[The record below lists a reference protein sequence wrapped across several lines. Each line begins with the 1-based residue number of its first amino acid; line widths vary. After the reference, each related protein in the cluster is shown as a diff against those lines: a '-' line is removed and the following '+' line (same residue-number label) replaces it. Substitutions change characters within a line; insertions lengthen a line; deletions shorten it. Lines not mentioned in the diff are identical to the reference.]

1 MAAESSAKTSRR
13 ISEAD
18 RPHSD
23 RAPLRQALSMVTP
36 LGCWMVTVTVIAGLG
51 LALVGWTELLAF
63 LLAGVTL
70 VATGL
75 VMSMGNLGCRAE
87 LDLDQTHLSVGQESE
102 LSITL
107 SNPGRRATRGG
118 RIGILIGS
126 EPSYLALPALSP
138 GQSDHLHLKLQA
150 LHRGT
155 IPVGPVTMETGDPFG
170 TILRQRILADG
181 DQLYVHPKTVDL
193 TPITAGLQR
202 DLEGRV
208 ASGIVDDDL
217 EFHALRAYEPGDD
230 IKRVHWLSTA
240 KTGSLMV
247 RQYEPTLRTDTA
259 LWMDTDPSS
268 YSSAEEFELAVSI
281 FASLGARCLLDGRR
295 LVAMAPRDLT
305 GNRSD
310 SPSGIRSTDPVH
322 GRRTQETDILRTDSP
337 RAFLDDCSS
346 ILPVET
352 PSGEGPDQTSA
363 AWLDMM
369 ETQVPDAS
377 LILLVSGSQ
386 TDQQAT
392 QTMTAGVPESIQTMV
407 LNAARGEQ
415 RSIQGQGR
423 LTRARLAALEDLPL
437 IMETLA

>member
-1 MAAESSAKTSRR
+1 MTAESSAKTSRR
-13 ISEAD
+13 ISEAA
-18 RPHSD
+18 RPHPD
-23 RAPLRQALSMVTP
+23 RAPLHQALSMVTP
-36 LGCWMVTVTVIAGLG
+36 LGCWMVTVTVAAGLG

-63 LLAGVTL
+63 LLAGLTL
-70 VATGL
+70 VVTGL
-75 VMSMGNLGCRAE
+75 VMSMGNLACRAE

-118 RIGILIGS
+118 RIGILVGS
-126 EPSYLALPALSP
+126 EPSYLSLPALSP
-138 GQSDHLHLKLQA
+138 GQSDHLHLRLQA
-150 LHRGT
+150 LHRGA
-155 IPVGPVTMETGDPFG
+155 IPVGPVTMEAGDPFG
-170 TILRQRILADG
+170 AILRQRILADG
-181 DQLYVHPKTVDL
+181 DQLFVHPRTVDL

-202 DLEGRV
+202 DLEGQV

-217 EFHALRAYEPGDD
+217 EFHALRPYEPGDD

-295 LVAMAPRDLT
+295 LVAMAPGGQT
-305 GNRSD
+305 ENRPGP
-310 SPSGIRSTDPVH
+310 PSGIRHNGPRQ
-322 GRRTQETDILRTDSP
+322 GRSAQETDLLRTDSP
-337 RAFLDDCSS
+337 RTFLDDCSS
-346 ILPVET
+346 ILPAER
-352 PSGEGPDQTSA
+352 PSGEGPDQTPA

-369 ETQVPDAS
+369 EAQVPDAS

-392 QTMTAGVPESIQTMV
+392 QAMTAGVPESIQTMV
-407 LNAARGEQ
+407 LTAARGEQ
-415 RSIQGQGR
+415 RTIQGQGR
-423 LTRARLAALEDLPL
+423 LTRARLATLEDLPL

>member
-1 MAAESSAKTSRR
+1 MTAESSAKTSRR
-13 ISEAD
+13 ISEAT
-18 RPHSD
+18 RPHPD
-23 RAPLRQALSMVTP
+23 RTPLHQALSMVTP
-36 LGCWMVTVTVIAGLG
+36 LGCWMVTVTVAAGLG

-63 LLAGVTL
+63 LLAGLTL
-70 VATGL
+70 VVTGL
-75 VMSMGNLGCRAE
+75 VMSMGNLACRAE

-118 RIGILIGS
+118 RIGILVGS
-126 EPSYLALPALSP
+126 EPSYLSLPALSP
-138 GQSDHLHLKLQA
+138 GQSDHLHLRLQA
-150 LHRGT
+150 LHRGA
-155 IPVGPVTMETGDPFG
+155 IPVGPVTMEAGDPFG
-170 TILRQRILADG
+170 AILRQRILADG
-181 DQLYVHPKTVDL
+181 DQLYVHPRTVDL
-193 TPITAGLQR
+193 NPITAGLQR
-202 DLEGRV
+202 DLEGQV

-217 EFHALRAYEPGDD
+217 EFHALRPYEPGDD

-295 LVAMAPRDLT
+295 LVAMTPGGQT
-305 GNRSD
+305 ENRPGP
-310 SPSGIRSTDPVH
+310 PSGIHHNGPRQGRS
-322 GRRTQETDILRTDSP
+322 TQETDLLRTDSP
-337 RAFLDDCSS
+337 RTFLDDCSS
-346 ILPVET
+346 ILPAER
-352 PSGEGPDQTSA
+352 PSGEGPDQTPA

-369 ETQVPDAS
+369 EAQVPDAS

-392 QTMTAGVPESIQTMV
+392 QAMTAGVPESIQTMV
-407 LNAARGEQ
+407 LTAARGEQ
-415 RSIQGQGR
+415 RTIQGQGR
-423 LTRARLAALEDLPL
+423 LTRARLATLEDLPL

>member
-1 MAAESSAKTSRR
+1 MTAESSAKTSRR
-13 ISEAD
+13 ISEAA
-18 RPHSD
+18 RPHPD
-23 RAPLRQALSMVTP
+23 RAPLHQALSMVTP
-36 LGCWMVTVTVIAGLG
+36 LGCWMVTVTVAAGLG

-63 LLAGVTL
+63 LLAGLTL
-70 VATGL
+70 VVTGL
-75 VMSMGNLGCRAE
+75 VMSMGNLACRAE

-107 SNPGRRATRGG
+107 SNPGKRATRGG
-118 RIGILIGS
+118 RIGILVGS
-126 EPSYLALPALSP
+126 EPSYLSLPALSP
-138 GQSDHLHLKLQA
+138 GQSDHLHLRLQA
-150 LHRGT
+150 LHRGA
-155 IPVGPVTMETGDPFG
+155 IPVGPVTMEAGDPFG
-170 TILRQRILADG
+170 AILRQRILADG
-181 DQLYVHPKTVDL
+181 DQLFVHPRTVDL

-202 DLEGRV
+202 DLEGQV

-217 EFHALRAYEPGDD
+217 EFHALRPYEPGDD

-295 LVAMAPRDLT
+295 LVAMAPGGQT
-305 GNRSD
+305 ENRLG
-310 SPSGIRSTDPVH
+310 SPSGIRPNGPRQ
-322 GRRTQETDILRTDSP
+322 GRSAQETDLLRTDSP
-337 RAFLDDCSS
+337 RTFLDDCSS
-346 ILPVET
+346 ILPAER
-352 PSGEGPDQTSA
+352 PSGEGPDQTPA

-369 ETQVPDAS
+369 EAQVPDAS

-392 QTMTAGVPESIQTMV
+392 QAMTAGVPESIQTMV
-407 LNAARGEQ
+407 LTAARGEQ
-415 RSIQGQGR
+415 RTIQGQGR
-423 LTRARLAALEDLPL
+423 LTRARLATLEDLPL

>member
-1 MAAESSAKTSRR
+1 MTAESSAKTSRR
-13 ISEAD
+13 ISEAA
-18 RPHSD
+18 RPHPD
-23 RAPLRQALSMVTP
+23 RAPLHQALSMVTP
-36 LGCWMVTVTVIAGLG
+36 LGCWMVTVTVAAGLG

-63 LLAGVTL
+63 LLAGLTL
-70 VATGL
+70 VVTGL
-75 VMSMGNLGCRAE
+75 VMSMGNLACRAE

-118 RIGILIGS
+118 RIGILVGS
-126 EPSYLALPALSP
+126 EPSYLSLPALSP
-138 GQSDHLHLKLQA
+138 GQSDHLHLRLQA
-150 LHRGT
+150 LHRGA
-155 IPVGPVTMETGDPFG
+155 IPVGPVTMEAGDPFG
-170 TILRQRILADG
+170 AILRQRILADG
-181 DQLYVHPKTVDL
+181 DQLFVHPRTVDL
-193 TPITAGLQR
+193 TPIKAGLQR
-202 DLEGRV
+202 DLEGQV

-217 EFHALRAYEPGDD
+217 EFHALRPYEPGDD

-295 LVAMAPRDLT
+295 LVAMTPGGQT
-305 GNRSD
+305 GNRPG
-310 SPSGIRSTDPVH
+310 SPSGIRHNGPRQ
-322 GRRTQETDILRTDSP
+322 GRSAQETDLLRTDSP
-337 RAFLDDCSS
+337 RTFLDDCSS
-346 ILPVET
+346 ILPAER
-352 PSGEGPDQTSA
+352 PSGEGPDQTPA

-369 ETQVPDAS
+369 EAQVPDAS

-392 QTMTAGVPESIQTMV
+392 QAMTAGVPESIQTMV
-407 LNAARGEQ
+407 LTAARGEQ
-415 RSIQGQGR
+415 RTIQGQGR
-423 LTRARLAALEDLPL
+423 LTRARLATLEDLPL